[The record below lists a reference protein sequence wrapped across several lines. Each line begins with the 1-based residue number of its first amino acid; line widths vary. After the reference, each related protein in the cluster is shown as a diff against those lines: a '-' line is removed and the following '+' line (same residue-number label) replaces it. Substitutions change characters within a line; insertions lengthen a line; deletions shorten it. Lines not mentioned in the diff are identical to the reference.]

1 MKSND
6 VGDVFLKTGTGKASE
21 IAALLE
27 QRIAAGDYPAGSKL
41 PSERELAASF
51 HVSRNTIRDAI
62 ALLAARKIV
71 STKWGAGTVVLG
83 PDEGAM
89 AIEARLA
96 DVSHEWSNIIELRDL
111 VESHVAALAASK
123 ATESDLITLNAI
135 IERSNPRMQPKE
147 SLHFDMN
154 FHLAVA
160 KSTGN
165 PLVAALLEFVND
177 STQSARLKTHET
189 MGLRE
194 LSIEGHRRIFDCI
207 RKGDSEGAQFA
218 MEQHLREVGG
228 VVDR

>member
-21 IAALLE
+21 IAALLK

-111 VESHVAALAASK
+111 VEPHVAALAASK

-160 KSTGN
+160 KS
-165 PLVAALLEFVND
+165 